1 MRRVVERTG
10 VSSSMSILTHRP
22 PLPCC
27 FGVCSSWTPPLAYV
41 RLLAKEMV
49 PELSDGLRLTAFIAA
64 PMICSFCVRST
75 IKVLYKYLVQTCV
88 HEVLSQSSPTYPPI
102 FSVGRRKSKILHL
115 IFSVQGH
122 EFFLQVEVQNFD

>member
-10 VSSSMSILTHRP
+10 VSSSILTHRR

-102 FSVGRRKSKILHL
+102 FFPSYVEVKNYASN
-115 IFSVQGH
+115 FSGQGH